1 MVFWFFFRKTYIVVI
16 VSYSMNKTT
25 IQISGET
32 LERLKSFKQHEKDSY
47 DVVLNILL
55 DDAEDDFLSDEE
67 IGELQLALEQVKQGK
82 VKPIEQVAKELGVRL
97 K

>member
-1 MVFWFFFRKTYIVVI
+1 MLKIIQNIYIVTI
-16 VSYSMNKTT
+16 TTYNMEKTT

-32 LERLKSFKQHEKDSY
+32 LERLKMFKQHEKESY

-55 DDAEDDFLSDEE
+55 DESEEDVLSEEE
-67 IGELQLALEQVKQGK
+67 IEEIKEALEEVKQGK
-82 VKPIEQVAKELGVRL
+82 TTPIEQVAKEMGITL